1 MPCPRTGGLG
11 QGQEPQSAYKK
22 FAGPSEGAAEGR
34 GLGEEFR
41 RARAKFSEI
50 RVRIFPKIR
59 SDFFQRSE
67 PDRNL

>member
-11 QGQEPQSAYKK
+11 QGLAQK

-41 RARAKFSEI
+41 RARA
-50 RVRIFPKIR
+50 IFR
-59 SDFFQRSE
+59 NRRRDF
-67 PDRNL
+67 P